1 MFLKEEKQLVIPRH
15 GGGGAA
21 KRGDKLHSP
30 AALVAVAVV
39 SPLLGEQG
47 NKRPAALVAGAVAG
61 EPGNELPAASLR
73 FPDGSSPPFCQNHP
87 IWCPRLLLG
96 SPYAG
101 IVKKGF
107 VFLTTAWKTAKF
119 LLFLQ

>member
-21 KRGDKLHSP
+21 KRSNERP
-30 AALVAVAVV
+30 AAILCFPDGS
-39 SPLLGEQG
+39 SPLLGQQS
-47 NKRPAALVAGAVAG
+47 NKRQRPAAI
-61 EPGNELPAASLR
+61 
-73 FPDGSSPPFCQNHP
+73 PDGSSPPFSQHP
-87 IWCPRLLLG
+87 SIWCPRLLLG

-107 VFLTTAWKTAKF
+107 VFIPTTWKTVKF